1 MENAIGCRGFDTL
14 SSLSTEVREK
24 KNTWF
29 GVIEAHPS
37 METPVQS
44 IPAEIHALKKDNC
57 LMLLLAEEEAMV
69 LADNEIQLA
78 VL

>member
-1 MENAIGCRGFDTL
+1 
-14 SSLSTEVREK
+14 
-24 KNTWF
+24 
-29 GVIEAHPS
+29 

-44 IPAEIHALKKDNC
+44 IPAEIRALKKDNC
-57 LMLLLAEEEAMV
+57 LMLLLAEGEAMV